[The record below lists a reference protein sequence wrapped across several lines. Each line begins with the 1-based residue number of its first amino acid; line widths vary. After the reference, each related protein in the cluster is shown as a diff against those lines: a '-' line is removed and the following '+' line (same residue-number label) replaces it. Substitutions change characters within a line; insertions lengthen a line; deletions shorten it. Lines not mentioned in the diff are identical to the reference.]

1 MMVSLVDFSENGL
14 ENRPKSMSKFRNI
27 AKSRFSCQLLKP
39 DLARCMCGMN
49 MVEGALNCSWVV
61 LSNSKIKSGG

>member
-1 MMVSLVDFSENGL
+1 MMVSLVDFSDNGI
-14 ENRPKSMSKFRNI
+14 ENRSKSMSKFRNL
-27 AKSRFSCQLLKP
+27 AKSRFSCPLLKP

-49 MVEGALNCSWVV
+49 MVEGALNYSWVL

>member
-1 MMVSLVDFSENGL
+1 MFLVKADMEESVIIVN
-14 ENRPKSMSKFRNI
+14 SSKFRNI
-27 AKSRFSCQLLKP
+27 AKSMFSCQLLKL
-39 DLARCMCGMN
+39 DLARCMRGMN